1 MKLGSPIAGAALSLA
16 AGATPAGL
24 SGDGVLVD
32 RSGMTLYIFDNDR
45 PGVSNCNG
53 GCAAS

>member
-1 MKLGSPIAGAALSLA
+1 
-16 AGATPAGL
+16 
-24 SGDGVLVD
+24 
-32 RSGMTLYIFDNDR
+32 MTLYIFDNDR